1 MDGSAIMKHLIT
13 LLACTFS
20 LASSV
25 WAEGKRVMPAS
36 VQVEGGYLSSQLLLK
51 PCVDV
56 AALGFAADDSAHRD
70 AAAARKALPAGT
82 CEDAVLVEK
91 LFKAR
96 LLQYGSIAL
105 VDAPWALAER
115 LERQNRAISRCQDRQ
130 CLAREL
136 DAVIA
141 QLSPLY
147 FGASRAWPRGKGLCA
162 TEVLAMPTNK
172 ALAVLG
178 EGPGQQ
184 ITAACGEEGVV
195 ASNCRGPHGR
205 LLFLSCGMSGN
216 QVNAS
221 QWLYRVGKAQP
232 EPLFAV
238 EDGPLGV
245 LETSCNGMPDLMTS
259 ARVSAGE
266 HNDTFYRYDGKAYQ
280 QVYSYIST
288 FVGIDANGND
298 LSIAQA
304 GALAKVACR

>member
-1 MDGSAIMKHLIT
+1 MKHLIT
-13 LLACTFS
+13 LLACTLS

-25 WAEGKRVMPAS
+25 WAEGKRVLPAS
-36 VQVEGGYLSSQLLLK
+36 AQVEGGYLSSQLLLK

-56 AALGFAADDSAHRD
+56 AALGFGADDSVHQE
-70 AAAARKALPAGT
+70 AAVARKALPAGT

-96 LLQYGSIAL
+96 FLQYGSIAL
-105 VDAPWALAER
+105 VDAPWTLAQR
-115 LERQNRAISRCQDRQ
+115 IERQNRAISRCQDRQ
-130 CLAREL
+130 CLTREL
-136 DAVIA
+136 DTVIA
-141 QLSPLY
+141 QLSPVY

-162 TEVLAMPTNK
+162 TEALAMPANK

-178 EGPGQQ
+178 AGPGQQ
-184 ITAACGEEGVV
+184 VTAECGEEGVI
-195 ASNCRGPHGR
+195 ASSCRGPHGR

-238 EDGPLGV
+238 ADGPLGV
-245 LETSCNGMPDLMTS
+245 LESSCNGMPDLMTS

-266 HNDTFYRYDGKAYQ
+266 HSDTFYRYDGKAYQ

-288 FVGIDANGND
+288 FVGTDANGND

-304 GALAKVACR
+304 GTRVSVDCR